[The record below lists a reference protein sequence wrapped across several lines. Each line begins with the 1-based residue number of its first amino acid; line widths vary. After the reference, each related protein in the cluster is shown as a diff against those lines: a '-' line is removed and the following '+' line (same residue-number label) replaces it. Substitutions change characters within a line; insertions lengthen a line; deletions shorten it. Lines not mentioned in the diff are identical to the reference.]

1 MKRKL
6 FWRSA
11 LRRPLAAVLILL
23 LLGAAALGVGEK
35 FTEYSAVSSQVDAL
49 NDYYRPIG
57 QLVSTD
63 GDVGAGAELISSS
76 AYVDFSDTRRY
87 VAGVLDGLYNA
98 DIDGNS
104 SGYDGSPTGVNVSEI
119 LAYAELLSK
128 ERSAGGGYEY
138 MFRVTEAVYGYP
150 ERVGEKMRLLMYHA
164 DDGDEAF
171 ALEDAAL
178 EVGGVYLVRAYYH
191 KNSYLTGIDIDY
203 TLRRAEPGGRWFLTE
218 AEGRELLPSLLG
230 DEEEIQELNRHSMM
244 VVGTADMRKMPYVQE
259 SSHYYYL
266 EEGRWLDDEDQAAAN
281 PVCVVHVGFAQTR
294 GLSLGDE
301 ITLTLRDIPETHVG
315 YITSDFK
322 DSYDTYPTK
331 TLTLSIV
338 GIYGTLSPNPVQL
351 TSVTNYLYIPDSVM
365 PEGFGM
371 GDGEISDSSYSFLL
385 NSPADKEAFLTET
398 RPGLLELGLDVQFI
412 ERDWE
417 TFAAASDS
425 LKGSALSGLLLY
437 GALFLTVAAV
447 CAFVYAHQRA
457 REIAIARALGMPAAE
472 TLLGSFAPYALLAA
486 VGIGAGSCLARYIAL
501 EQIVSKLQE
510 ISPEPVAVP
519 PWTSLALIGL
529 LLLLVTVLP
538 AFLGLRRST
547 KRSVLEVLQ
556 GGTVRPRADGT
567 ASSTAANA
575 GAPLSPAQAAGAQPS
590 PAAGAIVAPAE
601 QLRKKRRG
609 SGAALARF
617 TARYALRSPLRTA
630 LYICT
635 ALLFGVSLAVIQ
647 QDLSQA
653 SAEID
658 ALYETVQVS
667 AEIVKTD
674 PTSSVSDG
682 SGNSGGFIAQET
694 IERLLDT
701 GFFSGCYTEAVENDA
716 RLMLS
721 QPGCKILHQA
731 NDLTLLMPSNE
742 EDFHAQTGND
752 IEIEYF
758 SGFDGSIFSEDV
770 YGETNELGMPAHELP
785 VILPRVLYE
794 SWNVTGGSYFILV
807 GNGGKAVTVS
817 VAGVYDGY
825 YTGVASMN
833 TALMPAG
840 AAQWIG
846 VQSLSYI
853 KANFEVDR
861 ARNRELSQLSAEADE
876 IVSSPAAGKLP
887 LSFLLWDE
895 ELREAVGPLNE
906 NVEMLELLYPLVLL
920 ISALTAAGL
929 TALLLVQ
936 RTKTAA
942 LLRVIGVSR
951 IQARCVLGAEL
962 LLPALAG
969 EAIVL
974 LALAAIFPLVGFGS
988 MAEGAAVYLLG
999 ALSGT
1004 LAGVYMVTRKRPLE
1018 LLQVKE

>member
-104 SGYDGSPTGVNVSEI
+104 SDREGIGVNVSEI

-385 NSPADKEAFLTET
+385 NSPADKEALLTET
-398 RPGLLELGLDVQFI
+398 RPALLELGLDVQFI

-417 TFAAASDS
+417 SFAAASDS

-437 GALFLTVAAV
+437 GALFLTVAVV

-486 VGIGAGSCLARYIAL
+486 VGIFAGSCFARYIAL
-501 EQIVSKLQE
+501 GQIVSKLEE

-519 PWTSLALIGL
+519 PVTSLVLIGL

-556 GGTVRPRADGT
+556 GGAARPRADGT

-647 QDLSQA
+647 QNLSQA

-682 SGNSGGFIAQET
+682 SGKSGGFISQEAV
-694 IERLLDT
+694 ERLLDT
-701 GFFSGCYTEAVENDA
+701 GFFSGCHTEAVENDA

-721 QPGCKILHQA
+721 QPGGKILHQA

-742 EDFHAQTGND
+742 KDLLAQTGND

-758 SGFDGSIFSEDV
+758 SSFDGSIFSEDV

-906 NVEMLELLYPLVLL
+906 NVEVLELLYPLVLL

-999 ALSGT
+999 ALSGA

>member
-104 SGYDGSPTGVNVSEI
+104 SDREGIGVNVSEI

-385 NSPADKEAFLTET
+385 NSPADKEALLTET
-398 RPGLLELGLDVQFI
+398 RPALLELGLDVQFI

-417 TFAAASDS
+417 SFAAASDS

-437 GALFLTVAAV
+437 GALFLTVAVV

-486 VGIGAGSCLARYIAL
+486 VGIFAGSCFARYIAL
-501 EQIVSKLQE
+501 GQIVSKLEE

-519 PWTSLALIGL
+519 PVTSLVLIGL

-556 GGTVRPRADGT
+556 GGAARPRADGT

-647 QDLSQA
+647 QNLSQA

-682 SGNSGGFIAQET
+682 SGKSGGFISQEAV
-694 IERLLDT
+694 ERLLDT

-721 QPGCKILHQA
+721 QPGGKILHQA

-742 EDFHAQTGND
+742 KDLLAQTGND

-758 SGFDGSIFSEDV
+758 SSFDGSIFSEDV

-906 NVEMLELLYPLVLL
+906 NVEVLELLYPLVLL

-999 ALSGT
+999 ALSGA

>member
-35 FTEYSAVSSQVDAL
+35 FTEYSAVSSQVAVL

-104 SGYDGSPTGVNVSEI
+104 SDREGIGVNVSEI

-281 PVCVVHVGFAQTR
+281 PVCVVHVGFAQMR
-294 GLSLGDE
+294 RLSLGDE

-338 GIYGTLSPNPVQL
+338 GIYGTLSANPVQL

-365 PEGFGM
+365 PEGFGT
-371 GDGEISDSSYSFLL
+371 GDGAVSDSSYSFLL

-486 VGIGAGSCLARYIAL
+486 VGIFAGSCFARYIAL
-501 EQIVSKLQE
+501 GQIVSKLQE

-519 PWTSLALIGL
+519 PGTSLALLGL

-556 GGTVRPRADGT
+556 GGAARPRADGA

-647 QDLSQA
+647 QNLSQA

-682 SGNSGGFIAQET
+682 SGKSGGFISQEAV
-694 IERLLDT
+694 ERLLDT

-721 QPGCKILHQA
+721 QPGGKILHQA

-742 EDFHAQTGND
+742 KDLLAQTGNSM
-752 IEIEYF
+752 EIEYF
-758 SGFDGSIFSEDV
+758 PPFDGSIFSEDV

-906 NVEMLELLYPLVLL
+906 NVEVLELLYPLVLL

-999 ALSGT
+999 ALSGA